1 MACTLLFS
9 LALSNKSQRRE
20 MELHTVQFL
29 MCPNF
34 IPRVVSSLR
43 LLLRNHAQRAQVA
56 DCIFVGFSRLF
67 KKGTCLEIGWTA
79 QAD

>member
-1 MACTLLFS
+1 M
-9 LALSNKSQRRE
+9 K
-20 MELHTVQFL
+20 LHTVQFL

-34 IPRVVSSLR
+34 IPRVVSLLR

-67 KKGTCLEIGWTA
+67 KRELVWRLVGRRKLTGF
-79 QAD
+79 D